1 MIKRSLHIILAI
13 SILLSSTGLVISK
26 HFCQN
31 ELVDIAVF
39 SKAISCQGEGN
50 NHLPY
55 STEGELIHRKD
66 CCKDS
71 SNHLK
76 VEVEQQAEAQSDFSK
91 NIKTQ
96 EAPLT
101 HASIIEETHVS
112 SLLNRFKYK
121 PPLLVYDISV
131 NLQVFLC

>member
-1 MIKRSLHIILAI
+1 LAI

-31 ELVDIAVF
+31 ELVDVSIF
-39 SKAISCQGEGN
+39 SKATSCQEEEDN
-50 NHLPY
+50 CLPS
-55 STEGELIHRKD
+55 STERELIQPRN

-76 VEVEQQAEAQSDFSK
+76 VEVEQQAEVQSDFFE
-91 NIKTQ
+91 NITGQ
-96 EAPLT
+96 EIPLT
-101 HASIIEETHVS
+101 NASINQETCVS

-121 PPLLVYDISV
+121 PPLLVYNIPV